1 MFNYIRV
8 INWKV
13 QAWKEVKQRSV
24 NNHMACCSQ
33 VERSPKI
40 KSTKLVKVAPYH
52 LGCTYLF
59 QTSTACLLLGS
70 CKPLAISSIMSA
82 FQEGEMNG
90 EQTFVQSKCVKKK
103 KSLSLYLVIYAYISL
118 ARIYHRAIPSCKGSW
133 KI

>member
-1 MFNYIRV
+1 
-8 INWKV
+8 
-13 QAWKEVKQRSV
+13 
-24 NNHMACCSQ
+24 MACCSQ

-103 KSLSLYLVIYAYISL
+103 KKPEFIPSDLCLYLTGQNISQS
-118 ARIYHRAIPSCKGSW
+118 HP
-133 KI
+133 